1 MSNYRISQTGAA
13 GWNEKKVCSL
23 EISLG
28 NARTAGDKLQ
38 SIVEWAESHFELCL
52 FHIGDTLYRHNF
64 ETDGHTAAEARAM
77 AMRGGDEWLA
87 AHADII
93 ESCRIPHEIIRW
105 DRWLTDADFP
115 ALHSAIRDLYLT
127 DDDFRRAV
135 MADVWMFMERQQD
148 RINTIGPEKFISNGI
163 AFLLEEAA
171 GDTLLSR
178 RYDIARVYPA
188 PQLETFRYLA
198 RPDTPAAV
206 AGLGRDAYTR
216 IALKKRANN
225 ATPLPQTITGTAA

>member
-1 MSNYRISQTGAA
+1 MSNYRVSLTGAT
-13 GWNEKKVCSL
+13 GWNDKKICSL

-38 SIVEWAESHFELCL
+38 SIVEWAENNFELCL
-52 FHIGDTLYRHNF
+52 FHIGDTLYRHNY
-64 ETDGHTAAEARAM
+64 ETDGHPAADAYAM
-77 AMRGGDEWLA
+77 ALRGGDEWLA
-87 AHADII
+87 SHADII

-105 DRWLTDADFP
+105 DRWLAHPEFP

-127 DDDFRRAV
+127 DDAFRRAV

-148 RINTIGPEKFISNGI
+148 RINAIGPEKFISNGI

-171 GDTLLSR
+171 GDTLQSR
-178 RYDIARVYPA
+178 HYDIARVYPA

-206 AGLGRDAYTR
+206 AGLGRDVFTR
-216 IALKKRANN
+216 IALKKRG
-225 ATPLPQTITGTAA
+225 TSTAATAEAVA